1 MSLKASV
8 MSSDLSRRHFFAAS
22 ATALTASGLA
32 AVADLGIPGLGVSG
46 VAQAQET
53 SRVSPDSLPF
63 RFCLN
68 TSTIRECNYQGR
80 KVDILADIEVASKAG
95 YTGIEPW
102 IGELDRYTKEG
113 GSLSD
118 LKKRIADAGLT
129 VESAIGFAAFLHE
142 NDEERKKGLEEA
154 KRCMGLVHAI
164 GGERLAAP
172 PVGVTD
178 KTGLDLHKLADR
190 YHVLC
195 ELGQAEGILP
205 QLELWGFS
213 KTLCRLGEVAF
224 VGIEAAHPQA
234 CFLLDIYHI
243 YKGGS
248 DFEGLAMFAGGRMH
262 NFHVN
267 DYPAEPPRAT
277 INDANRVYPG
287 DGVAPLDKIFRTLR
301 DVGYRGVL
309 SLELFNRDY
318 WKQDALE
325 VARTGLEKTR
335 AAVVHALA

>member
-1 MSLKASV
+1 MSF
-8 MSSDLSRRHFFAAS
+8 DLSRRGFLAAS
-22 ATALTASGLA
+22 ASTLALSG
-32 AVADLGIPGLGVSG
+32 AVL
-46 VAQAQET
+46 AQEAKPAAT
-53 SRVSPDSLPF
+53 PSGPF

-68 TSTIRECNYQGR
+68 TSTIRECQYQGK
-80 KVDILADIEVASKAG
+80 KVDILAGIDVASKAG

-102 IGELDRYTKEG
+102 IGELDRFTKEG
-113 GSLSD
+113 GSLTD
-118 LKKRIADAGLT
+118 LRKRIADAGLT

-142 NDEERKKGLEEA
+142 NDDERKKGLEEA
-154 KRCMGLVHAI
+154 KRCMGLVHEI

-178 KTGLDLHKLADR
+178 KTGLDLVKLAER
-190 YHVLC
+190 YHALC
-195 ELGQAEGILP
+195 ELSRAEGVLP

-213 KTLCRLGEVAF
+213 KTLSRLGEVAF

-267 DYPAEPPRAT
+267 DYPADPPRAM
-277 INDANRVYPG
+277 INDAHRVYPG

-301 DVGYRGVL
+301 DAGYRGVL

-318 WKQDALE
+318 WKQDAFE
-325 VARTGLEKTR
+325 VSKTGLEKMK
-335 AAVVHALA
+335 AAVAHALA

>member
-1 MSLKASV
+1 
-8 MSSDLSRRHFFAAS
+8 MSSDLSRRGFMAAS
-22 ATALTASGLA
+22 ATALAMSGAARAEETKSVATAAS
-32 AVADLGIPGLGVSG
+32 S
-46 VAQAQET
+46 T
-53 SRVSPDSLPF
+53 SPF

-68 TSTIRECNYQGR
+68 TSTIRECQYQGK
-80 KVDILADIEVASKAG
+80 KVDILAGIEVTSKAG

-102 IGELDRYTKEG
+102 IGELDAYTKSG
-113 GSLSD
+113 GSLKD
-118 LKKRIADAGLT
+118 LRKRIADAGLT

-142 NDEERKKGLEEA
+142 NEEERKKGLEEA
-154 KRCMGLVHAI
+154 KRCMGLVHEI
-164 GGERLAAP
+164 GGQRLAAP

-178 KTGLDLHKLADR
+178 KTGLDPLKLAER
-190 YHVLC
+190 YQALC

-248 DFEGLAMFAGGRMH
+248 DFEGLAMFVGGRMH

-267 DYPAEPPRAT
+267 DYPGDPPRAT
-277 INDANRVYPG
+277 INDAHRVYPG
-287 DGVAPLDKIFRTLR
+287 DGVAPLKKIFRTLR

-318 WKQDALE
+318 WKQDAFE
-325 VARTGLEKTR
+325 VAKTGLEKTK
-335 AAVVHALA
+335 AAVASALS

>member
-1 MSLKASV
+1 
-8 MSSDLSRRHFFAAS
+8 MSSDLSRRGFLAAS
-22 ATALTASGLA
+22 ASTLALSGAARAQEAKPAA
-32 AVADLGIPGLGVSG
+32 AVTNL
-46 VAQAQET
+46 
-53 SRVSPDSLPF
+53 F

-68 TSTIRECNYQGR
+68 TSTIRECQYRGK
-80 KVDILADIEVASKAG
+80 KVDILAGVEVASKAG

-102 IGELDRYTKEG
+102 IGELDRYTKDG
-113 GSLSD
+113 GSLKD
-118 LKKRIADAGLT
+118 LRMRIADAGLT

-142 NDEERKKGLEEA
+142 NDDERKKGLEEA

-178 KTGLDLHKLADR
+178 KTGLDPFKLAER
-190 YHVLC
+190 YQALC
-195 ELGQAEGILP
+195 ELGRAEGILP

-277 INDANRVYPG
+277 ISDAHRVYPG
-287 DGVAPLDKIFRTLR
+287 DGVAPLDKIFRMLR

-318 WKQDALE
+318 WKQDAFE
-325 VARTGLEKTR
+325 VAKTGLEKTK
-335 AAVVHALA
+335 AAVTHALS

>member
-1 MSLKASV
+1 
-8 MSSDLSRRHFFAAS
+8 MSSDLSRRGFLAAS
-22 ATALTASGLA
+22 TATLALSGA
-32 AVADLGIPGLGVSG
+32 AR
-46 VAQAQET
+46 AQEAKPA
-53 SRVSPDSLPF
+53 VPVAGPF

-68 TSTIRECNYQGR
+68 TSTIRECQYQGK
-80 KVDILADIEVASKAG
+80 KVDILAGVEVASKAG

-102 IGELDRYTKEG
+102 IGELDRFTKEG
-113 GSLSD
+113 GSLKD
-118 LKKRIADAGLT
+118 LRKRIADAGLT

-142 NDEERKKGLEEA
+142 NDDERKKGLEEA

-178 KTGLDLHKLADR
+178 KTGLDPFKLAER
-190 YHVLC
+190 YHALC
-195 ELGQAEGILP
+195 ELGRAEGILP

-213 KTLCRLGEVAF
+213 KTLSRLGEVAF

-277 INDANRVYPG
+277 ISDAHRVYPG

-301 DVGYRGVL
+301 DAGYRGVF

-318 WKQDALE
+318 WKQDAFE
-325 VARTGLEKTR
+325 VAKTGLEKTK
-335 AAVVHALA
+335 AAVARALS

>member
-1 MSLKASV
+1 
-8 MSSDLSRRHFFAAS
+8 MSSDFSRRDFMAAS
-22 ATALTASGLA
+22 AAALALTGA
-32 AVADLGIPGLGVSG
+32 AR
-46 VAQAQET
+46 AQAAEP
-53 SRVSPDSLPF
+53 SAAAAHPF

-68 TSTIRECNYQGR
+68 TSTIRECQYQGK
-80 KVDILADIEVASKAG
+80 KVDILAGIDVASKAG

-102 IGELDRYTKEG
+102 IGELDSYTQAG
-113 GSLSD
+113 GSLKD
-118 LKKRIADAGLT
+118 LRKRIADAGLT

-142 NDEERKKGLEEA
+142 NDEERKKGLEAA
-154 KRCMGLVHAI
+154 KRSMGLVRDI
-164 GGERLAAP
+164 GGKRLAAP

-178 KTGLDLHKLADR
+178 KAGLDPFKLAER
-190 YHVLC
+190 YQALC
-195 ELGQAEGILP
+195 ELGTAEGILP

-213 KTLCRLGEVAF
+213 KTLARLGEVAF

-267 DYPAEPPRAT
+267 DYPADPPRAM
-277 INDANRVYPG
+277 INDSHRVYPG

-301 DVGYRGVL
+301 DAGYRGVL

-318 WKQDALE
+318 WKQDAFE
-325 VARTGLEKTR
+325 VAKTGLEKMK
-335 AAVVHALA
+335 AAVARALI

>member
-1 MSLKASV
+1 MSF
-8 MSSDLSRRHFFAAS
+8 DFSRRDFL
-22 ATALTASGLA
+22 ATTAVALTAGT
-32 AVADLGIPGLGVSG
+32 VAT
-46 VAQAQET
+46 AQET
-53 SRVSPDSLPF
+53 KPAASTAHPF
-63 RFCLN
+63 RYCLN
-68 TSTIRECNYQGR
+68 TSTIRECPYQGK
-80 KVDILADIEVASKAG
+80 KVDILADIDVASKAG
-95 YTGIEPW
+95 YTGLEPW
-102 IGELDRYTKEG
+102 INELDQYTKSG
-113 GSLSD
+113 GLLKD
-118 LKKRIADAGLT
+118 LRKRIADAGLT

-142 NDEERKKGLEEA
+142 DEQERKKGLEEA
-154 KRCMGLVHAI
+154 KRCMGLVHEI
-164 GGERLAAP
+164 GGARLAAP

-178 KTGLDLHKLADR
+178 KTGLDLFKLADR
-190 YHVLC
+190 YHALC
-195 ELGQAEGILP
+195 EVAQVEGVLP

-213 KTLCRLGEVAF
+213 KTLSRLGEVAF

-277 INDANRVYPG
+277 INDSQRVYPG

-309 SLELFNRDY
+309 SLELFNREY

-325 VARTGLEKTR
+325 VAKTGLEKTK
-335 AAVVHALA
+335 AAVAKALA

>member
-1 MSLKASV
+1 MTT
-8 MSSDLSRRHFFAAS
+8 DFSRRDFMAAS
-22 ATALTASGLA
+22 AAAIALSGA
-32 AVADLGIPGLGVSG
+32 AR
-46 VAQAQET
+46 AQEAGP
-53 SRVSPDSLPF
+53 SAPAAHPF

-68 TSTIRECNYQGR
+68 TSTIRECQYQGK
-80 KVDILADIEVASKAG
+80 KVDILAGIEVASKAG

-102 IGELDRYTKEG
+102 IAELDSYTQAG
-113 GSLSD
+113 GSLKD
-118 LKKRIADAGLT
+118 LRKRIADAGLT

-142 NDEERKKGLEEA
+142 NEEERKKGLEAA
-154 KRCMGLVHAI
+154 KRSMGLVREI
-164 GGERLAAP
+164 GGKRLAAP

-178 KTGLDLHKLADR
+178 KTGLDAFKLAER
-190 YHVLC
+190 YQALC
-195 ELGQAEGILP
+195 ELGKAEDILP

-213 KTLCRLGEVAF
+213 KTLARLGEVAF

-267 DYPAEPPRAT
+267 DYPADPPRAT
-277 INDANRVYPG
+277 INDSHRVYPG

-301 DVGYRGVL
+301 DAGYRGVL

-318 WKQDALE
+318 WKQDAFE
-325 VARTGLEKTR
+325 VSKTGLEKMKT
-335 AAVVHALA
+335 AVAHALA